1 MINKPTYGEVKS
13 QLKLSLEDITK
24 TVQSNATFLRS
35 MHINLKA
42 MFSGYGSDA
51 KIFYILRQTVYQKNG
66 YAYITGSV
74 KRALLKD
81 FEEKNPNALNE
92 TRYAIERA
100 TGVRVSDSAIEGA
113 IARTIK
119 GSVESWQVRD
129 EILQHTN
136 RELEKV
142 IGG

>member
-1 MINKPTYGEVKS
+1 MINKPTYGEVS
-13 QLKLSLEDITK
+13 NQLKLSLEDITK
-24 TVQSNATFLRS
+24 TVQSNATFLRN

-42 MFSGYGSDA
+42 MFTGWDSDA

-100 TGVRVSDSAIEGA
+100 TGVRVSDSAIKGA

>member
-13 QLKLSLEDITK
+13 QLKLCLEDITK
-24 TVQSNATFLRS
+24 TVQNNAVALKN
-35 MHINLKA
+35 MHASLKT
-42 MFSGYGSDA
+42 MFSGYYSDA
-51 KIFYILRQTVYQKNG
+51 KIFFILRQTVYQKNG
-66 YAYITGSV
+66 YAYISGTV

-81 FEEKNPNALNE
+81 FEEKNPNALAE

-119 GSVESWQVRD
+119 GGVESWQVRD

-142 IGG
+142 IRG